1 MDFAAVRFCY
11 GGRVRIALA
20 TDHAGFMLKGP
31 IVEWLRSA
39 GHEVVDFGV
48 DTDEEPVDYPDVI
61 APAARAVA
69 AGDCERGIVLGGS
82 GTGEQI
88 VANKIRGIR
97 CVEAADPVTAR
108 LGREHNDANV
118 LSMGAR
124 IIGREVALACVE
136 EFVNGEFHGGRHA
149 RRVEKISA
157 LEESE
162 RN

>member
-1 MDFAAVRFCY
+1 M
-11 GGRVRIALA
+11 RVALA
-20 TDHAGFMLKGP
+20 TDHAGFPLKEP
-31 IVEWLRSA
+31 IADWLSAA

-48 DTDEEPVDYPDVI
+48 DSTDPVDYPDVI

-69 AGDCERGIVLGGS
+69 AGDCDLGIVLGGS

-88 VANKIRGIR
+88 VANKVRGIR

-118 LSMGAR
+118 MAMGAR
-124 IIGREVALACVE
+124 IIGREVALACVA
-136 EFVNGEFHGGRHA
+136 EFVEAEFQGGRHA
-149 RRVEKISA
+149 RRVEKIRL

-162 RN
+162 RA